1 MNKCPFCAEE
11 IQDEAIKCRYCGE
24 WIDVIQTIKATIKEI
39 SPSIPSSVSKAVK
52 APIKIEKKVKRQ
64 PPLAQSTHKSSVESK
79 RKVQCPQCKKWDVVK
94 RYSNGILYS
103 HYCNNCRKSLKT
115 MAVFGVKQKS
125 KNNTFLSPLLMLM
138 VLVDMF
144 IRDVKALPVMKKT
157 LK

>member
-1 MNKCPFCAEE
+1 MIKCPFCAED
-11 IQDEAIKCRYCGE
+11 IQDEAIKCKHCKE
-24 WIDVIQTIKATIKEI
+24 WIDVIQTLKATIKEI

-125 KNNTFLSPLLMLM
+125 KIKSFLIPSIISLSFLSFLLIFLI
-138 VLVDMF
+138 L
-144 IRDVKALPVMKKT
+144 INS
-157 LK
+157 